1 MSEEKKRRYR
11 CCFTGHRPEKLSCNE
26 AAIKVK
32 LSHAIDQ
39 AIQDGFVTFISGMA
53 RGVDIW
59 AAELLLERRA
69 VTPSLH
75 LICALPY
82 SDFERRWSPQWQT
95 RYQMILRQTDLIKTI
110 CPSYSMAAFQQR
122 NEWMVDHSSRLIA
135 IYNGSSGGI
144 RNTIEYAKRKS
155 SKSLSMTRMPE
166 LPVQLLKNSESPC
179 KSLLFSGDVFKNTV
193 TKP

>member
-1 MSEEKKRRYR
+1 MSEEQKCRYR
-11 CCFTGHRPEKLSCNE
+11 CCFTCHRPEKLNCNE

-32 LSHAIDQ
+32 LSHAIDK

-59 AAELLLERRA
+59 AAELLLECRA
-69 VTPSLH
+69 ATPSLH

-82 SDFERRWSPQWQT
+82 SGFERRWSPQWQT
-95 RYQMILRQTDLIKTI
+95 RYQAILQHADLIKTI
-110 CPSYSMAAFQQR
+110 CPLYSMAAFQQR

-135 IYNGSSGGI
+135 IYNGSPGGT
-144 RNTIEYAKRKS
+144 RNTIEYAKRK
-155 SKSLSMTRMPE
+155 KLEIAIYDPDDETARAAIE
-166 LPVQLLKNSESPC
+166 DGESPY
-179 KSLLFSGDVFKNTV
+179 KSLLFSAVVSKNTV

>member
-39 AIQDGFVTFISGMA
+39 AIQDGFVTFITGMA
-53 RGVDIW
+53 RGVHIW

-82 SDFERRWSPQWQT
+82 SGFERRWSPQWQT
-95 RYQMILRQTDLIKTI
+95 RYQAILQQVDLIKTI

-135 IYNGSSGGI
+135 IYNGSPGGT
-144 RNTIEYAKRKS
+144 RNTIEYAKRK
-155 SKSLSMTRMPE
+155 KLEIAIFDPNDETACAAIE
-166 LPVQLLKNSESPC
+166 DSESPY
-179 KSLLFSGDVFKNTV
+179 KTLLFSANVLKNTV

>member
-1 MSEEKKRRYR
+1 MSEEQKRRYR
-11 CCFTGHRPEKLSCNE
+11 CCFTGHRPEKLNCNE

-59 AAELLLERRA
+59 AAELLLEHRA
-69 VTPSLH
+69 AAPSLH

-82 SDFERRWSPQWQT
+82 SGFEQRWSPQWQT
-95 RYQMILRQTDLIKTI
+95 RYQAILQQADLIKTI

-122 NEWMVDHSSRLIA
+122 NEWMIDHSSRLIA
-135 IYNGSSGGI
+135 IYNGTPGGT
-144 RNTIEYAKRKS
+144 RNTIEYAKQKKLEIAIFDPDDGTARAAI
-155 SKSLSMTRMPE
+155 E
-166 LPVQLLKNSESPC
+166 DGESPY
-179 KSLLFSGDVFKNTV
+179 KSLLFSAVVSKNTV

>member
-1 MSEEKKRRYR
+1 MSEEQKRRYR
-11 CCFTGHRPEKLSCNE
+11 CCFTGHRPEKLNCNE

-32 LSHAIDQ
+32 LSHAIDK

-69 VTPSLH
+69 ATPSLH

-82 SDFERRWSPQWQT
+82 SGFEQRWSPQWQT
-95 RYQMILRQTDLIKTI
+95 RYQAILQHADLIKTI
-110 CPSYSMAAFQQR
+110 CPLYSMAAFQQR

-135 IYNGSSGGI
+135 IYNGSPGGT
-144 RNTIEYAKRKS
+144 RNTIEYAKRK
-155 SKSLSMTRMPE
+155 KLEIAIYDPDDETARAAIE
-166 LPVQLLKNSESPC
+166 DGESPYNPC
-179 KSLLFSGDVFKNTV
+179 FFSADALKNTV

>member
-11 CCFTGHRPEKLSCNE
+11 CCFTGHRPEKLDCNE
-26 AAIKVK
+26 AAIKVM
-32 LSHAIDQ
+32 LNHAIEQ

-59 AAELLLERRA
+59 ASELLLEHRA
-69 VTPSLH
+69 ATPSLH

-82 SDFERRWSPQWQT
+82 SGFERRWSPQWQT
-95 RYQMILRQTDLIKTI
+95 RYQAILQQADLIKTI
-110 CPSYSMAAFQQR
+110 CPSYSITAFQQR

-135 IYNGSSGGI
+135 IYNGSPGGT
-144 RNTIEYAKRKS
+144 RNTIEYAKRK
-155 SKSLSMTRMPE
+155 KLDIAIYDPGDETARAAIADG
-166 LPVQLLKNSESPC
+166 ESPC
-179 KSLLFSGDVFKNTV
+179 KSLLFSAEVLKNTV